1 MRLTIRDNGM
11 GFDVNTPPKYQ
22 RGSGLGLVGM
32 RERVSLVGG
41 TCVIESAPG
50 QGTRVTIEL
59 PVKESVEREA

>member
-41 TCVIESAPG
+41 TCAIESAPG
-50 QGTRVTIEL
+50 LGTRVIIEL
-59 PVKESVEREA
+59 PVKKSRGA

>member
-1 MRLTIRDNGM
+1 M

-41 TCVIESAPG
+41 TCAIESAPG
-50 QGTRVTIEL
+50 QGTRIVIEL
-59 PVKESVEREA
+59 PVKESVERKA

>member
-1 MRLTIRDNGM
+1 VRLTIGDNGI

-41 TCVIESAPG
+41 TCAIESAPG
-50 QGTRVTIEL
+50 QGTRIVIEL
-59 PVKESVEREA
+59 PVKKA